1 MNKNIRILRWLL
13 FAGSLYFF
21 LVTTFHMIGVNIQV
35 INTDFGVASN
45 LNGYFYIDNVS
56 VGCVT

>member
-1 MNKNIRILRWLL
+1 MKKGKGTIRGEVIDGKTQQPL
-13 FAGSLYFF
+13 
-21 LVTTFHMIGVNIQV
+21 IGVNIQI
-35 INTDFGVASN
+35 INTDIRATSE